1 MAQLRDPI
9 EDDWCLTVQDD
20 LQQLNISISFDEIKS
35 LKKEKYKS
43 IVKEAIEKKAFQD
56 LLQMKENHSKGKEIV
71 YGGLQMRKYLRS
83 PNISIEKAKLL
94 LQLRSRMAPFRENY
108 RGMYPSD
115 SACPLCESGTPDTQQ
130 HIISCQKI
138 KLQSSEK
145 IQYSWLFGN
154 NPDKLLKVANVFQEA
169 MKQRESLLHEK

>member
-1 MAQLRDPI
+1 
-9 EDDWCLTVQDD
+9 
-20 LQQLNISISFDEIKS
+20 
-35 LKKEKYKS
+35 
-43 IVKEAIEKKAFQD
+43 
-56 LLQMKENHSKGKEIV
+56 MKENHSKGKEIV
-71 YGGLQMRKYLRS
+71 YGSLQMRKYLNS
-83 PNISIEKAKLL
+83 PNISVEKAKLL

-115 SACPLCESGTPDTQQ
+115 STCPLCESGTPDTQQ
-130 HIISCQKI
+130 HIITCPEI

-169 MKQRESLLHEK
+169 MKQRESLLQEK